1 MLQDIIDEYDMENN
15 FEYLLGRYI
24 LYLER
29 DGKFK
34 HSAPRAKINFKA
46 RLKKLHNDG
55 ETEGREYKKM
65 NEWVKKQMYREQKI
79 TEKKSYEIAFA
90 NQQKLHTEIRKKYLE
105 LNKKLK
111 TLAHDYNEESEFMKT
126 SRAEDNA
133 LDEEHKISMKLTEMI
148 HQRFNNLQ
156 KDYDILM
163 NKYLREVDSD
173 YSSDD
178 DEPIQKIEY

>member
-1 MLQDIIDEYDMENN
+1 
-15 FEYLLGRYI
+15 
-24 LYLER
+24 
-29 DGKFK
+29 
-34 HSAPRAKINFKA
+34 
-46 RLKKLHNDG
+46 
-55 ETEGREYKKM
+55 
-65 NEWVKKQMYREQKI
+65 
-79 TEKKSYEIAFA
+79 
-90 NQQKLHTEIRKKYLE
+90 
-105 LNKKLK
+105 
-111 TLAHDYNEESEFMKT
+111 MKT